1 VCSGGPRNDPVVAR
15 QPAQNATSPT
25 ASLILPGSLGLSVT
39 DNPKSAGKILEHRT
53 VLRARYGSLYD
64 EVLRIVTRHDPIEI
78 AQLPDDYEPEVDTI
92 LLRLEGA
99 RSASDARRI
108 LHQEFVQW
116 FSIGLAGPEENF
128 EKMAREVW
136 DAWGRHRSSP
146 RKRAT
151 S

>member
-1 VCSGGPRNDPVVAR
+1 VP
-15 QPAQNATSPT
+15 
-25 ASLILPGSLGLSVT
+25 
-39 DNPKSAGKILEHRT
+39 DNPHSAKEIQERRR
-53 VLRARYGSLYD
+53 VLRARYGSLYQ
-64 EVLRIVTRHDPIEI
+64 EVLRIVTKHDPIEI
-78 AQLPDDYEPEVDTI
+78 AHLAKGEYEPEVDTI
-92 LLRLEGA
+92 LPRLEGA

-108 LHQEFVQW
+108 LHQEFFQW

-136 DAWGRHRSSP
+136 AAWGRHRSSP